1 MPNKGGIITR
11 KELIEDEALR
21 WGEVYAKQLD
31 LAIEKN
37 KEFVKGILEL
47 AKASKSIKETSSQ
60 IEYIREK
67 EKIIKINE
75 KQNGIYKEQRQLED
89 SLITTMRKRELAS
102 ESTNRALV
110 REQAELALLNKQIKK
125 EELERLGLVTAY
137 NKLNNART
145 EAKNKLRDLIASEQ
159 ASIEEIKKAKKEFD
173 EINSKVKKADE
184 AVGDF
189 AKNVGNYQSAFDG
202 IKDIFAAFGIAGGL
216 SAFSTIA
223 TSVYN
228 TTKELESL
236 DLALKSVTGSQDEFT
251 KQQAFLT
258 EISGKYGLE
267 IKNLTTQYTAFYV
280 AAKDKLA
287 AQEIQDLFEN
297 ISKTGSALG
306 LSNETLERSFA
317 AVNQMLSKGTV
328 ASEELRGQLAEAM
341 PGAVQAMTKA
351 VQILHPEIKNLT
363 EKGLF
368 EMIKNGKILASE
380 VLPETARQLV
390 KVVGADKAESVDT
403 LTKSTNRLSNSWV
416 SFVRGLNEIDTGPIT
431 SFFNFFVK
439 GAGLAL
445 DSLTRFNASWDNLI
459 KKSAKIGATS
469 GENIFNERFKNLI
482 GTGADADVA
491 QSIKTI
497 AAKDLKIFQK
507 AYSDNEKAL
516 KNFNPYSLNL
526 LGPSGKDLKI
536 KKEELTR
543 SINEQIAIIKAADRK
558 INGVSENIKAPVIQ
572 ESEKQKKDRK
582 SKADKYAKER
592 LDYEKRLSDS
602 LYDLEKQ
609 RLEREISLNDEIVKD
624 DEQTDELRIASAL
637 KNQQKQF
644 DLALL
649 TKNHLLDNDKL
660 TANDKIRIEEDYQNK
675 KIDISKKTALEIDK
689 INEFDESKFKK
700 ELEKKLSDSNIA
712 LNTELEAENRRFQS
726 MGDLE
731 KLSQLDREK
740 AIKEHEQRIFDI
752 KKKFAIDAL
761 KLQITNL
768 ENELKASDALP
779 ENERISAEKR
789 QKIAET
795 LTKAKL
801 DLSEEELKQ
810 NEQKGNKLV
819 ETEKEYSAKI
829 KELSSELYGALK
841 DLNNSLFEIRIAN
854 IDDEIAK
861 NNEYYAKQIELAG
874 NDVAQKEALQ
884 KEQKKKN
891 DELEQ
896 KKKEEQKKQAIA
908 SRVMALADIAIKTAQ
923 AIMAANVTIQTMNAA
938 SLGIAGTAYGAWA
951 IPAIYTIAGI
961 QATAILAA
969 PLPKYKYGRKGGK
982 EEMAIVG
989 DGGVSEVIQRAS
1001 GAIELTPAKDTLVKL
1016 NQGDSVYSS
1025 VEDYLWLQRQSM
1037 MNSINSKGHQLA
1049 EFQAQLQ
1056 FENQIS
1062 KEFLNE
1068 LKENTRAI
1076 KNQKNTT
1083 IVNVPKID
1091 FAHEFWK
1098 MKNKN
1103 WS

>member
-216 SAFSTIA
+216 SALSTIA

-236 DLALKSVTGSQDEFT
+236 DLALKSVTGSQDEFA

-306 LSNETLERSFA
+306 LSNEMLERSFA

-439 GAGLAL
+439 GAGNAL
-445 DSLTRFNASWDNLI
+445 DALTRFNASWDRLYDQA
-459 KKSAKIGATS
+459 KSEG
-469 GENIFNERFKNLI
+469 
-482 GTGADADVA
+482 
-491 QSIKTI
+491 
-497 AAKDLKIFQK
+497 
-507 AYSDNEKAL
+507 KAL
-516 KNFNPYSLNL
+516 GSKEFDRRMASVGFLTSTDKERA
-526 LGPSGKDLKI
+526 LGVLKTAQ
-536 KKEELTR
+536 EEY
-543 SINEQIAIIKAADRK
+543 
-558 INGVSENIKAPVIQ
+558 NILVQ
-572 ESEKQKKDRK
+572 KQKKNNEDLAKSSKQGLVSGLLGGYDREAELKKEKEQIELDIAARIEIKRRAEEKLYGK
-582 SKADKYAKER
+582 SNSKKTTSTISEKDNKQADKYAKER

-609 RLEREISLNDEIVKD
+609 RLEREISLNDEIIKD
-624 DEQTDELRIASAL
+624 DEQTDAIRIEIAL

-649 TKNHLLDNDKL
+649 AKNHLLDNDKL
-660 TANDKIRIEEDYQNK
+660 TANDKIRIEEEYQNK

-689 INEFDESKFKK
+689 INEFDEVKFNQD
-700 ELEKKLSDSNIA
+700 LEKKLSESNIG
-712 LNTELEAENRRFQS
+712 LNTELESENRRFQS
-726 MGDLE
+726 LGDLE
-731 KLSQLDREK
+731 KLSQSEREK
-740 AIKEHEQRIFDI
+740 AIKEHEQKIFDI
-752 KKKFAIDAL
+752 KKKFAIEAL

-768 ENELKASDALP
+768 DNELKASDVLP
-779 ENERISAEKR
+779 ENERLSAEKR

-795 LTKAKL
+795 LTKKKL
-801 DLSEEELKQ
+801 DLSEVELST

-819 ETEKEYSAKI
+819 ETEKEFSNKI
-829 KELSSELYGALK
+829 KEISGELYGALK
-841 DLNNSLFEIRIAN
+841 DLTNSLFEARIAN
-854 IDDEIAK
+854 IDNEINK

-908 SRVMALADIAIKTAQ
+908 NRVMALADIGIKTAQ

-938 SLGIAGTAYGAWA
+938 TLGIAGTAYGAWA

-961 QATAILAA
+961 QAAAILAS

-1001 GAIELTPAKDTLVKL
+1001 GGIELTPAKDTLVKL

-1025 VEDYLWLQRQSM
+1025 VEDYINLQRQSLI
-1037 MNSINSKGHQLA
+1037 NSINYKGEELA
-1049 EFQAQLQ
+1049 AFQAQLH
-1056 FENQIS
+1056 FENRIS
-1062 KEFLNE
+1062 NEFLNE

-1076 KNQKNTT
+1076 KNQKTTT

-1098 MKNKN
+1098 MKNTN
-1103 WS
+1103 WH